1 MKTVPL
7 LRSCIMVLCLAA
19 CGQSSGPAISSVE
32 TSDKPAVAA
41 EPAKPAGPRIGLLMK
56 TLANPFFVEMEQGAR
71 RAEKELGITLLV
83 KTSAQ
88 ETSVGQQIDLVNDL
102 IAEKVAAIVIAPSD
116 SFALVAPLKKAADA
130 GIHIINIDNRLD
142 PQEVEKA
149 AMAPVPFVSV
159 DNFAGAYKA
168 GKALADSVTTPVQAG
183 IIEGIRS
190 ADNARLRMEGAKK
203 ALTESKHVRVV
214 ASETANWK
222 IEDAY
227 TVTQQMF
234 KRQPKI
240 RLVFAANDMMALGAI
255 KYLRETG
262 RTDVRVA
269 GYDAN
274 GQALE
279 EVNAGRMLATVDQQ
293 AAEQGYQGV
302 ALALKRIRGES
313 VPPLTLIDTRLIT
326 SSSPK

>member
-1 MKTVPL
+1 MKIVPV
-7 LRSCIMVLCLAA
+7 LRSCAMVLCLAA
-19 CGQSSGPAISSVE
+19 CGESGGPAISSME
-32 TSDKPAVAA
+32 SASKPAVAA

-56 TLANPFFVEMEQGAR
+56 TLANPFFVEMEKGAR
-71 RAEKELGITLLV
+71 RAEKDLGVTLVV

-102 IAEKVAAIVIAPSD
+102 IAQKVAAIVIAPSD

-130 GIHIINIDNRLD
+130 GIKIVNIDNRLD
-142 PQEVEKA
+142 PKEVEKA
-149 AMAPVPFVSV
+149 ALLPIPFVSV

-168 GKALADSVTTPVQAG
+168 GKALADSVSTPAMAG

-203 ALTESKHVRVV
+203 ALSESKHVTVV

-227 TVTQQMF
+227 TVTQQMMA
-234 KRQPKI
+234 RQPKI
-240 RLVFAANDMMALGAI
+240 RLLFAANDMMALGAI
-255 KYLRETG
+255 RYLRETG
-262 RTDVRVA
+262 RKDVLVA

-279 EVNAGRMLATVDQQ
+279 EIQGGHMLATVDQQ
-293 AAEQGYQGV
+293 AAEQGYQGI
-302 ALALKRIRGES
+302 ALALKLIRGET
-313 VPPLTLIDTRLIT
+313 VAPITLIDTKLI
-326 SSSPK
+326 SSNSK

>member
-1 MKTVPL
+1 MKTLSL
-7 LRSCIMVLCLAA
+7 LQSCIVALCLSA
-19 CGQSSGPAISSVE
+19 CGESSGPAISSVE
-32 TSDKPAVAA
+32 STSKPVAA
-41 EPAKPAGPRIGLLMK
+41 AEHAKASGPRIGLLMK
-56 TLANPFFVEMEQGAR
+56 TLANPFFIEMEKGAR
-71 RAEKELGITLLV
+71 RAEKDLGVTLLV

-102 IAEKVAAIVIAPSD
+102 IAEKVEAIVIAPSD

-130 GIHIINIDNRLD
+130 GIKIVNIDNRLD
-142 PQEVEKA
+142 PKEVEKSA
-149 AMAPVPFVSV
+149 LPPIPFVSV

-168 GKALADSVTTPVQAG
+168 GKALAESVSTPAMAG

-203 ALTESKHVRVV
+203 ALTESKHVTLV

-227 TVTQQMF
+227 TVTQQMVA
-234 KRQPKI
+234 RHPKI
-240 RLVFAANDMMALGAI
+240 RLIFAANDMMALGAI
-255 KYLRETG
+255 RYLRETG
-262 RTDVRVA
+262 RKDVLVA

-279 EVNAGRMLATVDQQ
+279 EIKGGRMVATVDQQ
-293 AAEQGYQGV
+293 AAEQGYQGIT
-302 ALALKRIRGES
+302 LASKLIRGE
-313 VPPLTLIDTRLIT
+313 VVAPVTLIDTKLI
-326 SSSPK
+326 SRASK